1 MLCPLQEKSLG
12 YWRKKASHSWSWS
25 LCPWMACELVVGTE
39 NLYLG
44 SDAACGVGQC
54 LVPSFLPRLL
64 LVDSRPPHSLA
75 GAQEWLSYSVKAEPS
90 LEAI

>member
-1 MLCPLQEKSLG
+1 
-12 YWRKKASHSWSWS
+12 
-25 LCPWMACELVVGTE
+25 MACELVVGTE

-54 LVPSFLPRLL
+54 LVPSFLPRLPSGRL
-64 LVDSRPPHSLA
+64 QTSPEPGWGPRV
-75 GAQEWLSYSVKAEPS
+75 AELQCQSKPA